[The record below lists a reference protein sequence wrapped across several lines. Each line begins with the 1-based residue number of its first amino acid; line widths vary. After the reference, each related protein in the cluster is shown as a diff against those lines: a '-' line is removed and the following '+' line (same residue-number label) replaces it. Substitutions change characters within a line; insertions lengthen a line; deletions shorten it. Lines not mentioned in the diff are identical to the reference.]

1 MKKSMFSQS
10 MAALTIQDIKK
21 LAKQIYSFQ
30 ETSKKSV
37 KIIEKKNYKGPID
50 KIDSIIEKS

>member
-37 KIIEKKNYKGPID
+37 KIIEKKNYEGPID

>member
-21 LAKQIYSFQ
+21 LAQQIYSFQ

-37 KIIEKKNYKGPID
+37 KIIEKKNYEGPID

>member
-21 LAKQIYSFQ
+21 LAQQIYSFQ

-50 KIDSIIEKS
+50 KTDSIIEKS

>member
-10 MAALTIQDIKK
+10 MAALTIQNIKK
-21 LAKQIYSFQ
+21 LAQQIYSFQ

>member
-21 LAKQIYSFQ
+21 LAQQIYSFQ
-30 ETSKKSV
+30 ETSKIFV

>member
-1 MKKSMFSQS
+1 

-21 LAKQIYSFQ
+21 LAQQIYSFQ

>member
-21 LAKQIYSFQ
+21 LAQQIYSFQ

>member
-10 MAALTIQDIKK
+10 MATLNIQNIKK
-21 LAKQIYSFQ
+21 LAQQIYSFQ

-37 KIIEKKNYKGPID
+37 KIIEKKL
-50 KIDSIIEKS
+50 